1 MKILAVLALAVF
13 IGCQANLSNAEKP
26 NPHLEHLI
34 TAFWNYI
41 AKAVHPSDETS
52 HVMRT
57 SQLGQEVK
65 LTQTPPS
72 EDNMTKIT
80 KEADVQE
87 HLLAGYCNFLQTEKK
102 LKCSSSYHSA
112 RLTQSAD
119 IASEYAVTLKKQM
132 DPLTEELMT
141 KITKEAEVLKERL
154 GQDLISV
161 RDQLE
166 PYADNLKSQIQQ
178 RVEELR
184 TSMAPYADSLDSEIL
199 KATLLQ
205 QSEELRGNL
214 EQSVKELQAQM
225 EPYTAEIK
233 EKVDQHLQEFQK
245 TVTPLTEDLQ
255 AQLTSLYES
264 FIKRN

>member
-1 MKILAVLALAVF
+1 MKVLAVLALAVF

-80 KEADVQE
+80 KEADV
-87 HLLAGYCNFLQTEKK
+87 L
-102 LKCSSSYHSA
+102 
-112 RLTQSAD
+112 R
-119 IASEYAVTLKKQM
+119 
-132 DPLTEELMT
+132 
-141 KITKEAEVLKERL
+141 ERL
-154 GQDLISV
+154 EKDINII
-161 RDQLE
+161 RDKLE

-184 TSMAPYADSLDSEIL
+184 MAMTPYADSLDSETL
-199 KATLLQ
+199 KTTLLQ
-205 QSEELRGNL
+205 KSEELRGNL
-214 EQSVKELQAQM
+214 EQSAKELQSQM
-225 EPYTAEIK
+225 EPYTAELKDNVGQYLYCQLNFNQVVFLFFFVIHFDLVGSLK
-233 EKVDQHLQEFQK
+233 ANIEKHPLQ
-245 TVTPLTEDLQ
+245 
-255 AQLTSLYES
+255 TSLLATTVVYYKSANGEIEGI
-264 FIKRN
+264 FL

>member
-1 MKILAVLALAVF
+1 MKVLAVLALAVF

-80 KEADVQE
+80 KEADV
-87 HLLAGYCNFLQTEKK
+87 L
-102 LKCSSSYHSA
+102 
-112 RLTQSAD
+112 R
-119 IASEYAVTLKKQM
+119 
-132 DPLTEELMT
+132 
-141 KITKEAEVLKERL
+141 ERL
-154 GQDLISV
+154 EKDINII
-161 RDQLE
+161 RDKLE

-184 TSMAPYADSLDSEIL
+184 MAMTPYADSLDSETL
-199 KATLLQ
+199 KTTLLQ
-205 QSEELRGNL
+205 KSEELRGNL
-214 EQSVKELQAQM
+214 EQSAKELQSQM
-225 EPYTAEIK
+225 EPYTAELK
-233 EKVDQHLQEFQK
+233 DNVGQYLQEMQK
-245 TVTPLTEDLQ
+245 YFAASPEDL
-255 AQLTSLYES
+255 
-264 FIKRN
+264 

>member
-1 MKILAVLALAVF
+1 MKVLAVLALAVF

-80 KEADVQE
+80 KEADV
-87 HLLAGYCNFLQTEKK
+87 L
-102 LKCSSSYHSA
+102 
-112 RLTQSAD
+112 R
-119 IASEYAVTLKKQM
+119 
-132 DPLTEELMT
+132 
-141 KITKEAEVLKERL
+141 ERL
-154 GQDLISV
+154 EKDINII
-161 RDQLE
+161 RDKLE

-184 TSMAPYADSLDSEIL
+184 MAMTPYADSLDSETL
-199 KATLLQ
+199 KTTLLQ
-205 QSEELRGNL
+205 KSEELRGNL
-214 EQSVKELQAQM
+214 EQSAKELQSQM
-225 EPYTAEIK
+225 EPYTAELKDNVGYFGVLFPISMLHCVVFSFFFSCYCNNK
-233 EKVDQHLQEFQK
+233 TSAIYYHLSLIHK
-245 TVTPLTEDLQ
+245 TAFP
-255 AQLTSLYES
+255 
-264 FIKRN
+264 I